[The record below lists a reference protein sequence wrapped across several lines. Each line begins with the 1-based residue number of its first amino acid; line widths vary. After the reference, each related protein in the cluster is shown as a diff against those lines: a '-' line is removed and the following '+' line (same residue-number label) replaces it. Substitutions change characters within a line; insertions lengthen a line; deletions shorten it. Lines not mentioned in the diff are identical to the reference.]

1 MGEKSTRPSRRR
13 NPLERLWPF
22 ISTAFT
28 FLLLWFSAVL
38 VSFPFVWTVR
48 SSLMPT
54 KEIMRFPP
62 VWIPS
67 GLTLE
72 HYADVLSRQPFGRYI
87 FNSLL
92 VAIMV
97 SILQVLIA
105 AMGAYAFARLDFPGK
120 NRLFLIYLATMIV
133 PHQLTLIP
141 QYVLVSRLGWV
152 DEYPSLV
159 VPFLFSAL
167 LTFLLRQFF
176 LSIPRDLEDAARLD
190 GAGYFR
196 TFATII
202 LPLSG
207 PALATS
213 GILAFMS
220 SWTSFLWPLI
230 VTRSREFRTVP
241 VGLAAL
247 RDEQGTTDF
256 AQIMAGTVLAMIPM
270 FILFVL
276 LQRYIIEGVAA
287 SGVKG

>member
-1 MGEKSTRPSRRR
+1 MAAQSAPSDKPAHPLKRLHAGTALSTVV
-13 NPLERLWPF
+13 LW
-22 ISTAFT
+22 
-28 FLLLWFSAVL
+28 LSAVL
-38 VSFPFVWTVR
+38 VSFPLIWTVR
-48 SSLMPT
+48 SSLMPK
-54 KEIMRFPP
+54 KEVMRFFP
-62 VWIPS
+62 VWIS
-67 GLTLE
+67 SEIILD
-72 HYADVLSRQPFGRYI
+72 HYVRVLSRQPFERYI
-87 FNSLL
+87 LNSLF
-92 VAIMV
+92 VALSV
-97 SILQVLIA
+97 SVLQVLIA
-105 AMGAYAFARLDFPGK
+105 AMGAYAFARLQFPGK
-120 NRLFLIYLATMIV
+120 DRLFLVYLATMII

-152 DEYPSLV
+152 NRYPSLI

-190 GAGYFR
+190 GAGYRR
-196 TFATII
+196 TFATIV

-241 VGLAAL
+241 VGLASL
-247 RDEQGTTDF
+247 RDEMGTTDF

-270 FILFVL
+270 FILFVM
-276 LQRYIIEGVAA
+276 LQRYIVQGVAA
-287 SGVKG
+287 SGMKG